1 MMQKKAIFVSQRIRA
16 MHEYDF
22 INRPKDLLTPEV
34 VALLTRLHECRGRQE
49 LFIEAEPDVLTAL
62 LEVARIQSTD
72 ASNRIEGIYTTDERL
87 KAIVQDKVQPRNRN
101 EEEISGYRDVLA
113 TIHESYEYIAPRP
126 NTILQLHRDLYSFS
140 GSVEG
145 GVYKNADNIIAEKHA
160 DGTETVRFRPVPA
173 FRTADAVHDLCSRYN
188 EAIEAAAYDPLVLM
202 PIFILDFLCIHP
214 FNDGNGRM
222 SRLLTLLLLYRAGF
236 IVGKYVSIEMLIEKS
251 KDSYYEALQASSL
264 NWHEGTNDYLPFLK
278 YLLGVLVKAYGEFEG
293 RVEYLRYRKVSKAG
307 RIKAIIE
314 RTPGKIAKKDI
325 ALACP
330 DISLTTIERT
340 LSDLMAAGFIVKVG
354 KGRSTAYVK
363 SV

>member
-1 MMQKKAIFVSQRIRA
+1 

-22 INRPKDLLTPEV
+22 TSRPKDLLAPEV

-62 LEVARIQSTD
+62 VDVAKIQSTD
-72 ASNRIEGIYTTDERL
+72 SSNRIEGIYTTDERL
-87 KAIVQDKVQPRNRN
+87 RAIVQKKVQPRNRN

-126 NTILQLHRDLYSFS
+126 NTILQMHRDLYSFS
-140 GSVEG
+140 SSIAG
-145 GVYKNADNIIAEKHA
+145 GAYKNSDNIIAEKHA

-173 FRTADAVHDLCSRYN
+173 FQTAEAVMNLCSRYN
-188 EAIEAAAYDPLVLM
+188 DAVEAGTYDPLLLI

-236 IVGKYVSIEMLIEKS
+236 NVGKYISLEMLIEKS
-251 KDSYYEALQASSL
+251 KDSYYEALQASSRD
-264 NWHEGTNDYLPFLK
+264 WHENGNDYLPFLK
-278 YLLGVLVKAYGEFEG
+278 YMLGVVAKAYNEFEG
-293 RVEYLRYRKVSKAG
+293 RVEYLRHRKVSKPE
-307 RIKAIIE
+307 RIKAVIE
-314 RTPGKIAKKDI
+314 RTPGKITKKEI
-325 ALACP
+325 ALVCP

-340 LSDLMAAGFIVKVG
+340 LSDLVASGFIVKVG
-354 KGRSTAYVK
+354 SGRSTAYVK
-363 SV
+363 K